1 LPVLIARLGDRRGR
15 GAVRSALLAIG
26 EAAQTA
32 LAEALAAKDTAVPI
46 RLHIPR
52 SIALFRNPQA
62 AHFLLEHLQREPSGA
77 VRYRGLQVLARLAV
91 DERIRLPREPLIE
104 RLAVNLR
111 EHFRLLSLLEP
122 LGRGTYELPP
132 EAVESADLLR
142 GLLEDKRHQSL
153 GRCFLLLQ
161 IAHPREDIRGIEAA
175 VAGGDRRTRANGL
188 EFVDNLTIG
197 YRRHARGAEVHELL
211 RLALDDL
218 PIPAKLERAGPT
230 VSSRTLTYDQAVLA
244 LAKDEDETTAAIATY
259 HALLLDV
266 PHLRAEVAIMCR
278 ARPLIEKV
286 GPELQRLI
294 TGESNA

>member
-1 LPVLIARLGDRRGR
+1 
-15 GAVRSALLAIG
+15 
-26 EAAQTA
+26 
-32 LAEALAAKDTAVPI
+32 VPI

-52 SIALFRNPQA
+52 SMALFRNPRA
-62 AHFLLEHLQREPSGA
+62 AHFLLECLEHEPSGA
-77 VRYRGLQVLARLAV
+77 VRYRTLQVLARLAV
-91 DERIRLPREPLIE
+91 DERIRLPREPLID

-111 EHFRLLSLLEP
+111 EHFRLLSLVEP

-153 GRCFLLLQ
+153 GRSFLLLQ

-175 VAGGDRRTRANGL
+175 VAGGDQRTRANAL

-211 RLALDDL
+211 RLALDNL
-218 PIPAKLERAGPT
+218 PIAAKLERARPVVNGRP
-230 VSSRTLTYDQAVLA
+230 LTYDQAVLA

-294 TGESNA
+294 SGESSA